1 MPLYEYQ
8 CGCGIRFEGSA
19 SMANHAKP
27 KKCPDCGKMADRMMP
42 TDVNGVFN
50 QEVSGPIPQNT
61 GVDSLDAHID
71 RVIGQSAEQ
80 GRKAHVARV
89 DTKKELLRDNPGAT
103 GKDITKT
110 PDGEFRVMSAEERR
124 ARDTALSINNQ
135 AMNAIEQERTKSASG
150 LHLDNR

>member
-1 MPLYEYQ
+1 MPVYTYQ

-19 SMANHAKP
+19 SMAKHSKP
-27 KKCPDCGKMADRMMP
+27 HKCPDCGEMADRLMP
-42 TDVNGVFN
+42 SDVNGVFN
-50 QEVSGPIPQNT
+50 QEVSGPVPQNT
-61 GVDSLDAHID
+61 GVDGLDAHID

-110 PDGEFRVMSAEERR
+110 SDGEFHLMSLEERD

-135 AMNAIEQERTKSASG
+135 AMNAIEQERMKSAPK
-150 LHLDNR
+150 

>member
-1 MPLYEYQ
+1 MPLYSYQ
-8 CGCGIRFEGSA
+8 CSCGIRFEGSA
-19 SMANHAKP
+19 SMAKHADP
-27 KKCPDCGKMADRMMP
+27 KECPECGKMSERLMP

-50 QEVSGPIPQNT
+50 QEVSGPVPQNT
-61 GVDSLDAHID
+61 GVDSFDAHID

-110 PDGEFRVMSAEERR
+110 SDGGFHLMSLEERN
-124 ARDTALSINNQ
+124 ARDAALSINNQ
-135 AMNAIEQERTKSASG
+135 AMNAIQQERMKITPK
-150 LHLDNR
+150 

>member
-1 MPLYEYQ
+1 MPIYEYQ
-8 CGCGIRFEGSA
+8 CGCGIRFESTA
-19 SMANHAKP
+19 SMAKHAEP
-27 KKCPDCGKMADRMMP
+27 KKCPECGKEADRLMP
-42 TDVNGVFN
+42 SDVNGVFN

-89 DTKKELLRDNPGAT
+89 DTKKELLRDNPDAT

-110 PDGEFRVMSAEERR
+110 SDGEFHLMSQEERN
-124 ARDTALSINNQ
+124 ARDAALSINNQ
-135 AMNAIEQERTKSASG
+135 AMNAIEQERTKPTPE
-150 LHLDNR
+150 